1 MPTFAFTLVTPEQV
15 VFTEEAEMVT
25 LRAEG
30 GDIAYLAGHVP
41 FIGEVEPTVAT
52 AHLAGGDLRQAA
64 VNGGFV
70 EVDPDG
76 TTVLLAG
83 EAVLPAALDRDR
95 AGRDR
100 DEALA
105 RASDHPDDRAAKW
118 SLRWAEARLA
128 LAGGSS

>member
-1 MPTFAFTLVTPEQV
+1 MATFPFTLVTPEQV

-30 GDIAYLAGHVP
+30 GDIAYMAGHVP

-52 AHLAGGDLRQAA
+52 AHLPGGGVRQVA
-64 VNGGFV
+64 VSGGFV

-76 TTVLLAG
+76 TTVLLADA
-83 EAVLPAALDRDR
+83 AVLPDALARDR
-95 AGRDR
+95 AARDR
-100 DEALA
+100 NEAAA
-105 RASDHPDDRAAKW
+105 RASDHPDDLAAKR
-118 SLRWAEARLA
+118 SLQWAEARLA

>member
-1 MPTFAFTLVTPEQV
+1 MAGFPFTLLTPEQV
-15 VFTEEAEMVT
+15 VFSEEAEMVT

-52 AHLAGGDLRQAA
+52 AHLAGGDRRQAA

-76 TTVLLAG
+76 TTVLLAND
-83 EAVLPAALDRDR
+83 AVLPSALDRDR

-100 DEALA
+100 EDAAA
-105 RASDHPDDRAAKW
+105 RASDHPDDLAAKR
-118 SLRWAEARLA
+118 SLQWAEARLA

>member
-1 MPTFAFTLVTPEQV
+1 MATFPFTLVTPEQV
-15 VFTEEAEMVT
+15 VLSEEAEMVT

-52 AHLAGGDLRQAA
+52 AHLPGGERRQAA

-76 TTVLLAG
+76 STVLLAN
-83 EAVLPAALDRDR
+83 EAVVPGALDRDQ

-100 DEALA
+100 DEASA
-105 RASDHPDDRAAKW
+105 HVSDHPDDQAAKR
-118 SLRWAEARLA
+118 SLQWAEARLA
-128 LAGGSS
+128 LSGGSS

>member
-1 MPTFAFTLVTPEQV
+1 MATFPFTLVTPEQV
-15 VFTEEAEMVT
+15 VLSEEAEMVT

-52 AHLAGGDLRQAA
+52 AHLEGGEQRQVA

-76 TTVLLAG
+76 STVLLAN
-83 EAVLPAALDRDR
+83 EAVVPGALDRDQ

-100 DEALA
+100 DEASA
-105 RASDHPDDRAAKW
+105 RASDQPDDQAARR
-118 SLRWAEARLA
+118 SLQWAEARLA
-128 LAGGSS
+128 LSGGSS